1 MCPRPPPPTAARAEG
16 AEGNALP
23 GVHRAPGKKFAVK
36 WELPLYKSV
45 FSGIIIPLQFIE
57 LLPRKRQ
64 MAGGGYMG
72 SLSWESKRP
81 AKQRRNPKFFGCP
94 GSRNGR
100 FKNRTWAR
108 SSAGR
113 APRSQRGGRGFDPLR
128 VHQSNIIRTCSPSGT
143 GSGLLFIWTV
153 SAHKESGPCQL
164 TGGRFC
170 YVCSWFRFHSL
181 NAAWPSGLA

>member
-72 SLSWESKRP
+72 EQAARKATQKSEIFWVPRKQKRTLQ
-81 AKQRRNPKFFGCP
+81 KSNM
-94 GSRNGR
+94 GS
-100 FKNRTWAR
+100 
-108 SSAGR
+108 
-113 APRSQRGGRGFDPLR
+113 
-128 VHQSNIIRTCSPSGT
+128 
-143 GSGLLFIWTV
+143 
-153 SAHKESGPCQL
+153 
-164 TGGRFC
+164 
-170 YVCSWFRFHSL
+170 
-181 NAAWPSGLA
+181 